1 MGFAFSFGVLLRLLQ
16 RQKHET
22 NKKYFDML
30 ALIVATVIPLLG
42 WHWPSLSGLVQRI
55 LFAVAYLWYVN
66 EALTLDKSSSPKKPQ
81 EPIA

>member
-1 MGFAFSFGVLLRLLQ
+1 
-16 RQKHET
+16 
-22 NKKYFDML
+22 ML